1 MTDPKPEQTSHEQ
14 HYQQPAAAD
23 HPAQPQPQTAEPQ
36 REGQQGAQ
44 TEAPPAGIQQA
55 PQTAQNRG
63 EDALDVA
70 LQGSMITSDP
80 PSSLMAE
87 ED

>member
-1 MTDPKPEQTSHEQ
+1 MSDTEQKTFL
-14 HYQQPAAAD
+14 P
-23 HPAQPQPQTAEPQ
+23 TAEPQ
-36 REGQQGAQ
+36 TQGHEDTPTTDTTPNLQ
-44 TEAPPAGIQQA
+44 PA

-80 PSSLMAE
+80 PSSLMPEE

>member
-1 MTDPKPEQTSHEQ
+1 MSDSPHEAIPQTGTDKSEQVNI
-14 HYQQPAAAD
+14 
-23 HPAQPQPQTAEPQ
+23 PQTAEPQ
-36 REGQQGAQ
+36 LQGRQDAHP
-44 TEAPPAGIQQA
+44 TEPTPNLQSPPESAR
-55 PQTAQNRG
+55 NRG

-80 PSSLMAE
+80 PSSLMEE

>member
-1 MTDPKPEQTSHEQ
+1 MSDSPHEAIPQTGTEKHEQ
-14 HYQQPAAAD
+14 LNI
-23 HPAQPQPQTAEPQ
+23 PQTAEPQ
-36 REGQQGAQ
+36 IQGQL
-44 TEAPPAGIQQA
+44 EVHVPDQA
-55 PQTAQNRG
+55 PNLQQPPETAQNRG

-80 PSSLMAE
+80 PSSLMPE